1 MSVLLFVPRDATVGE
16 LITASI
22 IVFDMPGNYQ
32 RRKGLQGCVGTQI
45 LNQQLRTV
53 VGSME
58 TRRTICSS
66 VSHFADSPEINM
78 DYKSYHI
85 ISIKGCQGFSG
96 KSSRFISLNFRT
108 FLDVLFG
115 TYSPKRFWFAY
126 LFA

>member
-1 MSVLLFVPRDATVGE
+1 MLLFVPCDAMVGE
-16 LITASI
+16 LITPSI
-22 IVFDMPGNYQ
+22 IVFDMPGNHQ

-45 LNQQLRTV
+45 FNQQFRTV

-66 VSHFADSPEINM
+66 VSHFADSPEIHM
-78 DYKSYHI
+78 DNKSCHI
-85 ISIKGCQGFSG
+85 IIIKGCQGFPG
-96 KSSRFISLNFRT
+96 KSSRVISLNFRT

-115 TYSPKRFWFAY
+115 TYSPKRFWFTY